1 MGQLGSCLRTFIVSV
16 ISAQNALLP
25 DLLANQISAQMSPQ
39 EGPFLTIITE
49 VAHTQPLFSS
59 PLSFFFFL
67 FLAAI
72 MILEN
77 YLFTCVLAV
86 IPVRYPQPLK

>member
-1 MGQLGSCLRTFIVSV
+1 
-16 ISAQNALLP
+16 
-25 DLLANQISAQMSPQ
+25 MSPQ

-49 VAHTQPLFSS
+49 VAHIQPLLFISTEV
-59 PLSFFFFL
+59 FFL

-86 IPVRYPQPLK
+86 IPMRYPQPLK